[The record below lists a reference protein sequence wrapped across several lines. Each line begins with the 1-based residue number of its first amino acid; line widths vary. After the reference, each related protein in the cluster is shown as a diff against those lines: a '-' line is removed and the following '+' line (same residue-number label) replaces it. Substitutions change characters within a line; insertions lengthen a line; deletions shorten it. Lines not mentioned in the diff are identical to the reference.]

1 MKIKSFNQG
10 TLISKHNQLEY
21 TINKDLCYFNDI
33 DEVKKEMLTEEY
45 NDNKYYFTLKDI
57 KEADNYY
64 TFEYQVEEE
73 YRSLRSI
80 KKESRTLK
88 LSLLDYILKI
98 NPLQHDYTV
107 LDPSNIYY
115 KNIEDV
121 KIGFKGHEWL
131 PKEEIS
137 DLEQYKLLILGIIS
151 KYSYSQ
157 YKANK
162 YTLLS
167 KEKDTFLHKVNNAEN
182 FQDLKTIVNTELNQV
197 ETEHLLNEE
206 HRVRTNKRARN
217 VSIIASLLIF
227 ATIAILV
234 VFLMKNQM
242 ESNLSNEFTQAE
254 QLQETNTIYKDLYNG
269 DIETAVDKMN
279 NSEEF
284 TEEDII
290 NVYKDNSMYQELIEF
305 DNQETPF
312 VIEEL
317 RDLEQVSTI
326 RELAFEYEDNLVLQ
340 NELAVIDDDMTYLMG
355 ASLESMYDEQKKRV
369 AEVALRNDNAQ
380 LAQEINNTLKSSDIE
395 IALIEKQISDL
406 ESQKES
412 LDDDDEEKAI
422 DRDIDD
428 LEKEIESIE
437 NDNSND
443 S

>member
-137 DLEQYKLLILGIIS
+137 DLEQYKLLILGIIY
-151 KYSYSQ
+151 KYNYSQ

-162 YTLLS
+162 YTVLS
-167 KEKDTFLHKVNNAEN
+167 KQKNTFLQRVNNAEN

-206 HRVRTNKRARN
+206 HRVRTNKRVRN
-217 VSIIASLLIF
+217 VSIFASLLIF

-254 QLQETNTIYKDLYNG
+254 QLQETNTIYKYLYNG

-380 LAQEINNTLKSSDIE
+380 LAEEINNTLKSSEIE

-422 DRDIDD
+422 DKDIDD
-428 LEKEIESIE
+428 LEKEIKSIE
-437 NDNSND
+437 NDKSND
-443 S
+443 

>member
-1 MKIKSFNQG
+1 M
-10 TLISKHNQLEY
+10 
-21 TINKDLCYFNDI
+21 
-33 DEVKKEMLTEEY
+33 
-45 NDNKYYFTLKDI
+45 
-57 KEADNYY
+57 
-64 TFEYQVEEE
+64 
-73 YRSLRSI
+73 
-80 KKESRTLK
+80 
-88 LSLLDYILKI
+88 
-98 NPLQHDYTV
+98 
-107 LDPSNIYY
+107 
-115 KNIEDV
+115 
-121 KIGFKGHEWL
+121 
-131 PKEEIS
+131 
-137 DLEQYKLLILGIIS
+137 
-151 KYSYSQ
+151 
-157 YKANK
+157 
-162 YTLLS
+162 
-167 KEKDTFLHKVNNAEN
+167 
-182 FQDLKTIVNTELNQV
+182 

-206 HRVRTNKRARN
+206 HRVRTNKRVRN
-217 VSIIASLLIF
+217 VSILASLLIF

-380 LAQEINNTLKSSDIE
+380 LAEEINNTLKSSEIE

-422 DRDIDD
+422 DKDIDD
-428 LEKEIESIE
+428 LEKEIKSIE
-437 NDNSND
+437 NDKSND